1 MFIWSFEYDVTEL
14 QIVFEAKTLT
24 LMAASALWLC
34 WTFME
39 SLAWFLRL
47 IEAPGSLMEYS
58 LYKPIKQC
66 FNNIWKTFIL
76 FAVSLKRAI
85 FTHVKYLRTRGH
97 YILVTKLADEDV
109 WVHYN
114 TTITLFATNS
124 GPKCHLMSAI
134 VGWLCFLI
142 VSVDDYVCG
151 GCWWWGSSGCD
162 VHMYVK
168 FFFSSVPVLCKMELV

>member
-1 MFIWSFEYDVTEL
+1 MFIRSFEYDVTEL

-66 FNNIWKTFIL
+66 FNNTWKTFIL

-85 FTHVKYLRTRGH
+85 FTHVQYWRSRGELLGKISQLGRTAIIDAETYMDNRLIFESTAGVQRRQKRYMWKVSLLFDWIYH
-97 YILVTKLADEDV
+97 RWWFIWVCPIDLSVSTILL
-109 WVHYN
+109 W
-114 TTITLFATNS
+114 
-124 GPKCHLMSAI
+124 
-134 VGWLCFLI
+134 
-142 VSVDDYVCG
+142 
-151 GCWWWGSSGCD
+151 SSFDIGKRRWR
-162 VHMYVK
+162 YYW
-168 FFFSSVPVLCKMELV
+168 